1 VLFREIYK
9 RLGRGVLL
17 LLVVLLV
24 GTFGYHWIGWR
35 SGLYWNLWDCFYMTV
50 ITVASVGYTEVFPV
64 REIAGAEGFT
74 IVIILLGAGAMVYA
88 SSVLIAL
95 FVEEDLRHALRRER
109 MRKAIARMKDHI
121 IVCGTGATGT
131 TVVRELIATKRPFV
145 VVDRD
150 PERLARLETE
160 FGKDKVLHVQGDATD
175 DDVLAKAGI
184 EHAMGL
190 VAALPTD
197 KDNLFVTVSARQIN
211 PRLRIVARAIEAN
224 TAPKL
229 LKAGAHKVVSPNAIG
244 GMRMVSELIRPT
256 VVEFLDK
263 MLRDRERNLRIEEV
277 PVPPDSPL
285 VGQPLRS
292 APIRRITQLLVIAA
306 WEPEPDRYSYNPG
319 PDYVLTAGVVL
330 IVLGEVDDVIKLR
343 AFFETG
349 ESRTTATPSPPA
361 VPPQS

>member
-1 VLFREIYK
+1 MLFREIYR
-9 RLGRGVLL
+9 RLSRALL
-17 LLVVLLV
+17 LLGAVLLV
-24 GTFGYHWIGWR
+24 GTFGYHWIG
-35 SGLYWNLWDCFYMTV
+35 SGAGHDWNYWDCLYMTV

-64 REIAGAEGFT
+64 RNIPGAEGFT
-74 IVIILLGAGAMVYA
+74 MAVILLGAGAMVYA

-95 FVEEDLRHALRRER
+95 FVEEDLRHVLRRAR
-109 MRKAIARMKDHI
+109 MRKAIRKMKDHI
-121 IVCGTGATGT
+121 IVCGTGSTGI
-131 TVVRELIATKRPFV
+131 TVVRELVATKRTFV
-145 VVDRD
+145 VIERD
-150 PERLARLETE
+150 AERLGRLDTE
-160 FGKDKVLHVQGDATD
+160 FGKDKVRHVQGDATD
-175 DDVLAKAGI
+175 DDVLHQAGI
-184 EHAMGL
+184 AHAMGL
-190 VAALPTD
+190 VTALPTD

-211 PRLRIVARAIEAN
+211 PKLRIVARAIEVA

-229 LKAGAHKVVSPNAIG
+229 LKAGAHRVVSPNAIG

-277 PVPPDSPL
+277 PVPPSSPL
-285 VGQPLRS
+285 VGQPLRH

-306 WEPEPDRYSYNPG
+306 WEPEPDRYTYNPG

-349 ESRTTATPSPPA
+349 ERASVVA
-361 VPPQS
+361 VPPQRP

>member
-9 RLGRGVLL
+9 RLSRGLL
-17 LLVVLLV
+17 LLAAVLLV
-24 GTFGYHWIGWR
+24 GTFGYQWIGSQAGQDW
-35 SGLYWNLWDCFYMTV
+35 SIWDCLYMTV

-64 REIAGAEGFT
+64 REIPGAQGFT
-74 IVIILLGAGAMVYA
+74 MAVILIGAGAMVYA

-95 FVEEDLRHALRRER
+95 FVEEDLRHVLRRER
-109 MRKAIARMKDHI
+109 MRKAIAKMKDHI
-121 IVCGTGATGT
+121 IVCGTGSTGI

-145 VVDRD
+145 VIDRD
-150 PERLARLETE
+150 PERLARIDAE
-160 FGKDKVLHVQGDATD
+160 FGKDKVKYVQGDATE
-175 DDVLAKAGI
+175 DDVLAKAGLAL
-184 EHAMGL
+184 AMGL

-197 KDNLFVTVSARQIN
+197 KDNLFVTVSARQLN
-211 PRLRIVARAIEAN
+211 PNLRIVARAIEPG

-229 LKAGAHKVVSPNAIG
+229 LKAGAHRVVSPNAIG

-277 PVPPDSPL
+277 PVPPGSPL
-285 VGQPLRS
+285 VGQPLRQ

-306 WEPEPDRYSYNPG
+306 WEPEPDRYTYNPG

-349 ESRTTATPSPPA
+349 ENRATTTPPVAA
-361 VPPQS
+361 VPPNS